1 MNLHHDTRVQQPT
14 MLDADKQ
21 WVVQRIAVAARTHAD
36 SIAVVMGPISITYRE
51 LDRHSNRLANELVA
65 RGIGRG
71 SLVGI
76 AVERSIGLIVSVLA
90 VLKCG
95 AAYAAID
102 PAYPTDRVTAMCSA
116 IPLSLVITTEQGLGM
131 RPPFGAPRLH
141 LDRDKAGIDA
151 RPDRFE
157 LVEAGPDDLVYV
169 VFTSGST
176 GVPKAAA
183 VHQAGWA
190 NLMQWF
196 VSEFDLDASDRN
208 LIVSSFSFDI
218 TQRSIVM
225 PLLVGGQLHLFDGHA
240 IDSEGVASVIH
251 AQNITLMNCAPS
263 AFYPLCESGSGLERL
278 ASLRWL
284 FLGGEPISASRIR
297 AWADAPQTRTRVANV
312 YGTAEC
318 SDVSSF
324 HILTNYEDYVA
335 QGVPAG
341 MPIANTEILLLDEAG
356 TPVPEG
362 EIGEIMITGIGVG
375 KGYINDP
382 VMTAARFLQ
391 DRRDPTMQ
399 TYRTGDLGRWSP
411 AVGLQFIGR
420 ADNQVKIRGNRVDLG
435 DVETSLRQDVRI
447 RDAIAVKQVAATGT
461 ERLAAFLLLEE
472 PCSDDGEIVEDIR
485 KAMARRVPGF
495 MVPSLMRVIDAFPL
509 NPNGKVDRKQVE
521 KLSLSDSVPV
531 PDEEMS
537 REEATIAEIFRQIL
551 DVGHIGRD
559 SNFFDLGGY
568 SALVTEALSEINN
581 HFDSAVTIYD
591 FLNGPTVG
599 NLAACVEQ
607 TQPTRETVQ
616 TN

>member
-1 MNLHHDTRVQQPT
+1 MHLPT
-14 MLDADKQ
+14 MPEAAEQ
-21 WVVQRIAVAARTHAD
+21 WVAQRIVAAARSRAD
-36 SIAVVMGPISITYRE
+36 SLAVVMGPISITYRE
-51 LDRHSNRLANELVA
+51 LDRQSNRLANELVA
-65 RGIGRG
+65 RGICKG

-76 AVERSIGLIVSVLA
+76 AVERSIGLIISVLA

-102 PAYPTDRVTAMCSA
+102 PTYPTDRVTAMCSA
-116 IPLSLVITTEQGLGM
+116 IPLSLLITTEQGLGM

-141 LDRDKAGIDA
+141 LDRDGAGIDA
-151 RPDRFE
+151 RPDRFD
-157 LVEAGPDDLVYV
+157 LVETGPNDLVYV

-196 VSEFDLDASDRN
+196 VSEFDLVASDRN

-240 IDSEGVASVIH
+240 IDSEGMASVIH

-263 AFYPLCESGSGLERL
+263 AFYPLAESGSGRELL
-278 ASLRWL
+278 TSLRWL
-284 FLGGEPISASRIR
+284 FLGGEPISASRIQ
-297 AWADAPQTRTRVANV
+297 AWAEGPQTGTRVVNV

-324 HILTNYEDYVA
+324 HILTSYENYVS

-341 MPIANTEILLLDEAG
+341 KPIPNTEIFLLNEAG
-356 TPVPEG
+356 APVPDGDVG
-362 EIGEIMITGIGVG
+362 EIVITGVGVG

-382 VMTAARFLQ
+382 AMTAARFEQ
-391 DRRDPTMQ
+391 DWREPTMRI
-399 TYRTGDLGRWSP
+399 YRTGDLGRWSP
-411 AVGLQFIGR
+411 GVGLQFIGR
-420 ADNQVKIRGNRVDLG
+420 ADNQVKIRGNRLDLG

-447 RDAIAVKQVAATGT
+447 RDAVAVKHVAASGMET
-461 ERLAAFLLLEE
+461 LVAFLLLEE
-472 PCSDDGEIVEDIR
+472 PHADNSKIVEDIR
-485 KAMARRVPGF
+485 KAMARRVPSF
-495 MVPSLMRVIDAFPL
+495 MVPSCVQVVDAFPL
-509 NPNGKVDRKQVE
+509 NPNGKVNRKQMESVF
-521 KLSLSDSVPV
+521 LSAAVLV
-531 PDEEMS
+531 PDDEMS
-537 REEATIAEIFRQIL
+537 REEVAIAEILQQIL

-599 NLAACVEQ
+599 DLAACVEQ
-607 TQPTRETVQ
+607 TRSKQETVRAH
-616 TN
+616 